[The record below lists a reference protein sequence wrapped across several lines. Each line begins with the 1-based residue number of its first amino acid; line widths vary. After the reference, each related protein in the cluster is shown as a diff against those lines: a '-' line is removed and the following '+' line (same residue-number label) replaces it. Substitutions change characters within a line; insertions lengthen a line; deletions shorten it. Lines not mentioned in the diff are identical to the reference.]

1 MMTFDGC
8 LMENIDKFKEV
19 IEKYNEEIEKKKRNA
34 KHRVTNFLKIERM
47 ENSDKWFLRVLKGK
61 RVVGVDGSQMSPLRE
76 FGIPIGI
83 VQVAKI
89 WVVHGEGKFGR
100 SFRTT
105 FVELDENLDLVRFK
119 AELEMLM
126 EDMDG
131 KSWLF
136 FDGSFTPYVSD
147 QNVKENI
154 LKIVFEIVRKSEETE
169 TPLVG
174 YVDRSFSKDLAKSL
188 GLDVYDTYLLSD
200 VMDVF
205 SYTQPLG
212 RGICYCYLMVNPSMP
227 VRIEFPEWMKD
238 MHEELVK
245 TVFAECLLGKTR
257 GYPYILERA
266 HQYSCIDA
274 KTRASFMKA
283 IKSRGISFKWMSKWG

>member
-1 MMTFDGC
+1 MMSFDGN
-8 LMENIDKFKEV
+8 LMENIDKFREML
-19 IEKYNEEIEKKKRNA
+19 ERYNEEIERKKRNA
-34 KHRVTNFLKIERM
+34 EHKVLNVIKIERL
-47 ENSDKWFLRVLKGK
+47 ETSGKWFLRALKGR
-61 RVVGVDGSQMSPLRE
+61 RVVGVDGSQMSPLKE
-76 FGIPIGI
+76 FGIPIGV

-89 WVVHGEGKFGR
+89 WVVHGNGEFGKR
-100 SFRTT
+100 FRTT
-105 FVELDENLDLVRFK
+105 FVGLDENLDLVRFK
-119 AELEMLM
+119 SELEMLM

-136 FDGSFTPYVSD
+136 FDGSFTPYVAD
-147 QNVKENI
+147 QNVKE
-154 LKIVFEIVRKSEETE
+154 EITESVSEIMRRSEETG

-212 RGICYCYLMVNPSMP
+212 RGICYSYLMVNPSMP

-238 MHEELVK
+238 MHEEVVK
-245 TVFAECLLGKTR
+245 VVFAECILGKTR

-266 HQYSCIDA
+266 HHYSCIDA
-274 KTRASFMKA
+274 KARASFMKA